1 MVLGS
6 DLLLTARGGHP
17 AEGEKNT
24 PSRLDRVDRRSAER
38 GESVQWVFSRG
49 RPWSG
54 RPGDPQSPTVQL
66 VLTDDLADSG
76 RSRVMTW

>member
-17 AEGEKNT
+17 TVGEKNT
-24 PSRLDRVDRRSAER
+24 PSRLDRHSAER

-49 RPWSG
+49 PPRSG
-54 RPGDPQSPTVQL
+54 RPGDPQSPAVQL